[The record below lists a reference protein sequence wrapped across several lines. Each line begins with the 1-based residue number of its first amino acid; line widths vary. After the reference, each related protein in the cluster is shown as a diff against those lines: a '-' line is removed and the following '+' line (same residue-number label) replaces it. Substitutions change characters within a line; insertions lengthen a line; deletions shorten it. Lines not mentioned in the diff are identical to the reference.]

1 MSTLPPID
9 RATLPADIRSASTQV
24 QQQYQ
29 AGLLF
34 EKQLTTELA
43 KQLTSTAGS
52 SLTDSPYASLL
63 PDALADSITQA
74 GGLGIARTLVD
85 LPETST

>member
-9 RATLPADIRSASTQV
+9 RATLPADIRAASPQV
-24 QQQYQ
+24 QQQYA
-29 AGLLF
+29 AGLMF

-43 KQLTSTAGS
+43 KQLTATAGS
-52 SLTDSPYASLL
+52 ALTDSPYASLL

-85 LPETST
+85 LPESTP

>member
-9 RATLPADIRSASTQV
+9 RLTLPADIRAASSQV
-24 QQQYQ
+24 QQQYA
-29 AGLLF
+29 AGLMF
-34 EKQLTTELA
+34 EQELTKQLT
-43 KQLTSTAGS
+43 KQLSDDSS
-52 SLTDSPYASLL
+52 SLSSSPYASLL

-85 LPETST
+85 LPESTP